1 VSDRRFQSVSHFV
14 SPPEAARVNA
24 APVPIATIAVSL

>member
-24 APVPIATIAVSL
+24 AQAPISAIAVTL